1 MLRSNFLSFY
11 KGQSNE
17 KDAAICYDAIE
28 KALFEQGILTTMT
41 LLGALASVR
50 IECGRLYKPVVEIA
64 SGEAYEGRIDL
75 GNTQPGDGVR
85 YKGRGYLQIT
95 GRANYENYG
104 KKLGIDL
111 INNPELAL
119 DPTVSAKILAMY
131 FRDRDINISC
141 MAKDWT
147 RVRRKING
155 GVNGLGEFIF
165 VVNQFLQKVI

>member
-1 MLRSNFLSFY
+1 MLRSHFLSFY

-17 KDAAICYDAIE
+17 KDAAICYDVIE

-41 LLGALASVR
+41 LLGALGSVR
-50 IECGRLYKPVVEIA
+50 IECGRSYKPVTEFA
-64 SGEAYEGRIDL
+64 SGEAYEGRLDL

-95 GRANYENYG
+95 GRNNYDNYG

-111 INNPELAL
+111 INKPELAL

-131 FRDRDINISC
+131 FRDKDINISC
-141 MAKDWT
+141 MARDWT

-155 GVNGLGEFIF
+155 GVNGLQEFIS